1 MEDSTFQNPKRGCSM
16 QKVLLVAAL
25 LVLGGGL
32 ALAQTTVDLNWNV
45 FGGDI
50 GIDFQ
55 AGDDAYAGL
64 STGGFHLFGEFY
76 GIDYDDNPYPAYN
89 VDTVRTQV
97 RASIEDGGYLE
108 FIMGRRDSWA
118 PMYGPAGQIT
128 YTYLGTSDTGFFAT
142 NTRTNFA
149 DMITHNYGFQSN
161 SQWTA
166 SGNFEITHHIMAA
179 TEPYG
184 AGFYAGGSG
193 SINVTLMSSE
203 VRGASSWRFG
213 EGAGCYTNAH
223 AEGTG
228 SGTFRLWGAAP
239 TELHAFGATIGGGSV
254 ALEILYNNGFSTA
267 NNLNMSGH

>member
-1 MEDSTFQNPKRGCSM
+1 M

-45 FGGDI
+45 FGGKI
-50 GIDFQ
+50 KIDFQ
-55 AGDDAYAGL
+55 AGDDARARLLTRG
-64 STGGFHLFGEFY
+64 SHLFGEFC

-97 RASIEDGGYLE
+97 RAGIKDGGYLK
-108 FIMGRRDSWA
+108 FIMKRQDSWD
-118 PMYGPAGQIT
+118 PMYGPEGQVT
-128 YTYLGTSDTGFFAT
+128 YTYLETSGSGFFAT
-142 NTRTNFA
+142 NTCTNYA
-149 DMITHNYGFQSN
+149 DMITHNYGFQN
-161 SQWTA
+161 DNQWRATGDYFILHYIRA
-166 SGNFEITHHIMAA
+166 GN
-179 TEPYG
+179 PDYG
-184 AGFYAGGSG
+184 AGFQAEGSG
-193 SINVTLMSSE
+193 SIDVTLMSSKAS
-203 VRGASSWRFG
+203 GASSWRFG

-228 SGTFRLWGAAP
+228 SGAFGLWGAAP

-254 ALEILYNNGFSTA
+254 ALAILYNNGFSTA

>member
-1 MEDSTFQNPKRGCSM
+1 M
-16 QKVLLVAAL
+16 QKVLLVAL

-45 FGGDI
+45 LGGDI

-64 STGGFHLFGEFY
+64 RTGGSYIFGEFH
-76 GIDYDDNPYPAYN
+76 GIDYDNNPYNYN
-89 VDTVRTQV
+89 VDTVRAKV
-97 RASIEDGGYLE
+97 RANIDGGGYVE
-108 FIMGRRDSWA
+108 FIMERQDSWA
-118 PMYGPAGQIT
+118 PMYGPEGQVT
-128 YTYLGTSDTGFFAT
+128 YTKLETSGSGFFAT

-149 DMITHNYGFQSN
+149 SLRTHNYGFQN
-161 SQWTA
+161 DNQWRAT
-166 SGNFEITHHIMAA
+166 GDFKITHYIMAA

-184 AGFYAGGSG
+184 AGFYAEGSG

-203 VRGASSWRFG
+203 VRGNSAWRFG

-228 SGTFRLWGAAP
+228 SGIFEVGGAAP

-254 ALEILYNNGFSTA
+254 TLNILYNNGFSTA